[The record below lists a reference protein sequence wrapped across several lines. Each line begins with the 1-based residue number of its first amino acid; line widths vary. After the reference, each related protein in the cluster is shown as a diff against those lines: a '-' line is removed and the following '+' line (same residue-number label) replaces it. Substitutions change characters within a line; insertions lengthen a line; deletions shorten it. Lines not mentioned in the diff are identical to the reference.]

1 MTIND
6 HKLDQ
11 IAKEY
16 AIDIVADGGDPTDLA
31 HEYADGS
38 EWAIYY
44 NKAHELCQNCNTDN
58 GEQYLEDCGPPETPT
73 YDSIAS
79 YIAYGELYGRIVDAL
94 NEMEGIR

>member
-1 MTIND
+1 MIND

-16 AIDIVADGGDPTDLA
+16 AIDIVADGGDPTVLVR
-31 HEYADGS
+31 EYADGS
-38 EWAIYY
+38 EWAVYY
-44 NKAHELCQNCNTDN
+44 NKAHELCQNCNTNN
-58 GEQYLEDCGPPETPT
+58 GEHFFSRMATLPEIPT

-79 YIAYGELYGRIVDAL
+79 YIAYGELYERIVDAL